1 MSNTLNPTT
10 TVESTATSRSRWTSS
25 DTTWMLSL
33 YGTAIGAGVL
43 FLPIKAGS
51 GGLIPLLFVLIFSFP
66 MAYLAHRGLCR
77 FILAGSST
85 EGDITVTTEEFFGPT
100 AGNVITFLYFLII
113 FPILLIYSVG
123 LTNTTLS
130 FMENQLHLISAAA
143 ADSVALKAVVSLA
156 IVSGLML
163 IINFGQE
170 MTLKVMSYLVYPFIC
185 VLMFI
190 AVWMSQ
196 YWSTAI
202 FSTWSTEA
210 TVMGTL
216 GNIWL
221 IIPVMVFAFNHSPII
236 SSLAVAKKKEDA
248 GVAEQK
254 CSRIIKY
261 ANILMVVTVMFFVVS
276 CALALSPEQLSQAAE
291 ENLPILSYVAN
302 HFGTPFFSILA
313 PIVAFVAMSKSFFG
327 HYLGAKEGFDGLVT
341 RGAKAMGKAPST
353 KTVNKITFVFI
364 FITCWV
370 IAILSPNVLDLIETL
385 VGPIIA
391 SILFLLPMYA
401 INRVPALA
409 KYKGQVSNIFVTI
422 LGLIAI
428 SAIVFSLVNMVIA
441 G

>member
-1 MSNTLNPTT
+1 MSNTLNPTATIESSET
-10 TVESTATSRSRWTSS
+10 TRSKWTSS

-51 GGLIPLLFVLIFSFP
+51 GGLIPLLFVLFFSFP

-77 FILAGSST
+77 FILAGSSND
-85 EGDITVTTEEFFGPT
+85 GDITVTTEEFFGPT

-130 FMENQLHLISAAA
+130 FMENQLHLISATA
-143 ADSVALKAVVSLA
+143 ADSLALKSIVSLA
-156 IVSGLML
+156 IVSCLML

-341 RGAKAMGKAPST
+341 RGAKAMGKAPSV

-401 INRVPALA
+401 ISRVPALA
-409 KYKGQVSNIFVTI
+409 KYKGQVSNVFVTV

-428 SAIVFSLVNMVIA
+428 SAIVFSLVNMAIA

>member
-1 MSNTLNPTT
+1 MNDTLNPTT
-10 TVESTATSRSRWTSS
+10 VVESTATSRAKWTSS

-51 GGLIPLLFVLIFSFP
+51 GGLIPLLFVLLFSFP

-77 FILAGSST
+77 FILAGSSK

-130 FMENQLHLISAAA
+130 FMENQLHLISATAA
-143 ADSVALKAVVSLA
+143 SSIALKSIVSLV

-170 MTLKVMSYLVYPFIC
+170 MTLKVMSYLVYPFIL

-190 AVWMSQ
+190 ALWMSQ
-196 YWSTAI
+196 YWSTSI
-202 FSTWSTEA
+202 FSTWSTED

-236 SSLAVAKKKEDA
+236 SSLAVAKKKESEE
-248 GVAEQK
+248 VAEVK

-341 RGAKAMGKAPST
+341 RGAKAMGKAPSS

-401 INRVPALA
+401 ISRVPALA
-409 KYKGQVSNIFVTI
+409 KYKGQVSNIFVTV

-428 SAIVFSLVNMVIA
+428 SAIVFSLVNMAIA

>member
-1 MSNTLNPTT
+1 MSDTLNPTAV
-10 TVESTATSRSRWTSS
+10 VESTTTSRSSWTNS

-51 GGLIPLLFVLIFSFP
+51 GGLIPLLFVLLFSFP

-77 FILAGSST
+77 FILAGSSAD
-85 EGDITVTTEEFFGPT
+85 GDITVTTEEFFGPV

-130 FMENQLHLISAAA
+130 FMENQLHLISATAA
-143 ADSVALKAVVSLA
+143 NSLALKTIVSLV
-156 IVSGLML
+156 IVSGLMA

-190 AVWMSQ
+190 ALWMSQ
-196 YWSTAI
+196 YWSTSI
-202 FSTWSTEA
+202 FSTWSTEE

-248 GVAEQK
+248 GMAEQK

-276 CALALSPEQLSQAAE
+276 CALALSPEQLSQAAS

-341 RGAKAMGKAPST
+341 RGAKAMGKAPSV

-401 INRVPALA
+401 ISRVPALA
-409 KYKGQVSNIFVTI
+409 KYKGQVSNIFVTV

-428 SAIVFSLVNMVIA
+428 SAIVFSLVSMAIA